1 MDVDIYV
8 KYILEKRL
16 EVELPP
22 YHLINHFYNKGFD
35 KINLIN
41 KLFLARIIHGP

>member
-8 KYILEKRL
+8 KYIPEKRL
-16 EVELPP
+16 EVELHP
-22 YHLINHFYNKGFD
+22 YHAINDFYNKGFE

-41 KLFLARIIHGP
+41 KLFLARIFHGP